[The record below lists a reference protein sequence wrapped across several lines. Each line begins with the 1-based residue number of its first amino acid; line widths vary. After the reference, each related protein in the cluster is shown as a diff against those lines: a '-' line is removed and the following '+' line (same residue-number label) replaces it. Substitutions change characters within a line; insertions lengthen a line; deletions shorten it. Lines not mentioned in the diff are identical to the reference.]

1 MTKWF
6 TDGQDSEAEF
16 NLAMGTIL
24 RIDAN
29 LKEVNH
35 FFKLHDYKGAYETLQ
50 VVYSEISPFLKDQ
63 ETIEMDKEES
73 EIGNDIIKSNIYN
86 PKTRRYMFNSIN
98 HVDMRLRK
106 WDRKLRSFMLKY
118 KLYMKMSDNRL
129 AATKI

>member
-1 MTKWF
+1 MKKWF

-35 FFKLHDYKGAYETLQ
+35 FLKLHDYKGAYETLQ
-50 VVYSEISPFLKDQ
+50 VIYSEISPFLKDK
-63 ETIEMDKEES
+63 EIEEMDKEEN
-73 EIGNDIIKSNIYN
+73 EIGRDITRSNMFN
-86 PKTRRYMFNSIN
+86 PKTRRYIFRPIN
-98 HVDMRLRK
+98 NVDMRTRK
-106 WDRKLRSFMLKY
+106 WDRKLRAFMLKY

-129 AATKI
+129 AATKT